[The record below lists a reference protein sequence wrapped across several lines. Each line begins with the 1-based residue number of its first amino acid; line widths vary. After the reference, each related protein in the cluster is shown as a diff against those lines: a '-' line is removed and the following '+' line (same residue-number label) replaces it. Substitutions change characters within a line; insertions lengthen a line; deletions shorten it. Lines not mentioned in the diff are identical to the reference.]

1 MVCLFV
7 CLGFVVVWV
16 FLVCVLFF
24 SGFRNE
30 RKDNSVAKQALL
42 QEKMIFVPFR
52 KIKPSSQMRK
62 KSYRIFHRVEHN
74 MEENSDATFTC

>member
-7 CLGFVVVWV
+7 WGLLLFGYFWCVFCFFLALGM
-16 FLVCVLFF
+16 
-24 SGFRNE
+24 REKN
-30 RKDNSVAKQALL
+30 NSVAKQALL

-74 MEENSDATFTC
+74 MEGNSDATFTC